1 MGKCLVT
8 KLNGTVNNSS
18 ILRLGEMRFKIN
30 KVDVPTEGTQL
41 LGLFV
46 NTPSKV
52 EIIGDGYFTDKNLQ
66 ENKGKSLS
74 IDSTTNGIFV
84 SSTSDV
90 EVALLGKYAI
100 TRINAYYNNQPNNIV
115 YTKNKFFDINDL
127 KYSTALIS
135 LNLPNAQV
143 SGDVV
148 NLKNLTALTT
158 LNLAGTQVSGDVV
171 NLKNLTALTTLNL
184 AGTQVSG
191 DVVNLK
197 NLTALTTLNLAGTQV
212 SGDVVNLKNLTALT
226 TLNLAGTQVSGDVVN
241 LKNLTALT
249 TLNLAN
255 TRVSGDIAN
264 LKNLTALTTLNLYGE
279 YTSLTGNIDE
289 LSALSKCTEMSFKYS
304 KLTGN
309 LATLPSVCRF
319 ASFQNDKGSVFTW
332 STRSSS
338 AKIIA
343 IEGNAT
349 LNNIDKMLQD
359 QAQCQVGFSSTDA
372 IWYKTIQV
380 AGNRTSA
387 SNDAVATLQQKGYT
401 ISIAKA

>member
-30 KVDVPTEGTQL
+30 KVDVPTEGTQV

-100 TRINAYYNNQPNNIV
+100 TRINSYYNNQPNDTV
-115 YTKNKFFDINDL
+115 YAKNKFFDIDDL
-127 KYSTALIS
+127 KYSTALIT
-135 LNLPNAQV
+135 LNLPD
-143 SGDVV
+143 S
-148 NLKNLTALTT
+148 
-158 LNLAGTQVSGDVV
+158 
-171 NLKNLTALTTLNL
+171 
-184 AGTQVSG
+184 
-191 DVVNLK
+191 
-197 NLTALTTLNLAGTQV
+197 
-212 SGDVVNLKNLTALT
+212 
-226 TLNLAGTQVSGDVVN
+226 QVSGDVVN

-255 TRVSGDIAN
+255 TRVSGDIVN

-279 YTSLTGNIDE
+279 HTSLTGNIDE
-289 LSALSKCTEMSFKYS
+289 LSALSKCTEISFKYS

-309 LATLPSVCRF
+309 LAALPSVCRF
-319 ASFQNDKGSVFTW
+319 ASFQKDKGSVFTW
-332 STRSSS
+332 GTRSSS

-359 QAQCQVGFSSTDA
+359 QAQCQVGFSSGDA

-380 AGNRTSA
+380 AGNRTSVSDA
-387 SNDAVATLQQKGYT
+387 AVATLQQKGYT

>member
-8 KLNGTVNNSS
+8 KLNGTVNNNS

-100 TRINAYYNNQPNNIV
+100 TRINAYYNNQPNGTV
-115 YTKNKFFDINDL
+115 YAKNKFFDIDDL
-127 KYSTALIS
+127 KYSTALIT
-135 LNLPNAQV
+135 LNLPSAQV
-143 SGDVV
+143 SGDIA
-148 NLKNLTALTT
+148 NLKNLTALAT
-158 LNLAGTQVSGDVV
+158 LNLYGTQVSGDVV
-171 NLKNLTALTTLNL
+171 NLKNLTALTN
-184 AGTQVSG
+184 
-191 DVVNLK
+191 
-197 NLTALTTLNLAGTQV
+197 
-212 SGDVVNLKNLTALT
+212 
-226 TLNLAGTQVSGDVVN
+226 
-241 LKNLTALT
+241 
-249 TLNLAN
+249 LNLAN

-304 KLTGN
+304 KLTGD
-309 LATLPSVCRF
+309 LASLPSVCRF
-319 ASFQNDKGSVFTW
+319 ASFQNNKGSVFTW

-359 QAQCQVGFSSTDA
+359 QAQCQVGFSSGDA

-380 AGNRTSA
+380 AGNRTSV
-387 SNDAVATLQQKGYT
+387 SDDAVATLQQKGYT

>member
-30 KVDVPTEGTQL
+30 KVDVPTEGTQV

-100 TRINAYYNNQPNNIV
+100 TRINSYYNNQPNDTV
-115 YTKNKFFDINDL
+115 YAKNKFFDIDDL
-127 KYSTALIS
+127 KYSTALIT
-135 LNLPNAQV
+135 LNLPYSQV

-171 NLKNLTALTTLNL
+171 NLKNLTALTTL
-184 AGTQVSG
+184 S
-191 DVVNLK
+191 
-197 NLTALTTLNLAGTQV
+197 
-212 SGDVVNLKNLTALT
+212 
-226 TLNLAGTQVSGDVVN
+226 LAGTQVSGDVVN

-255 TRVSGDIAN
+255 TRVSGDIVN

-279 YTSLTGNIDE
+279 HTSLTGNIDE
-289 LSALSKCTEMSFKYS
+289 LSALSKCTEISFKYS

-309 LATLPSVCRF
+309 LAALPSVCRF
-319 ASFQNDKGSVFTW
+319 ASFQKDKGSVFTW
-332 STRSSS
+332 GTRSSS

-359 QAQCQVGFSSTDA
+359 QAQCQVGFSSGDA

-380 AGNRTSA
+380 AGNRTSVSDA
-387 SNDAVATLQQKGYT
+387 AVATLQQKGYT

>member
-1 MGKCLVT
+1 M
-8 KLNGTVNNSS
+8 
-18 ILRLGEMRFKIN
+18 
-30 KVDVPTEGTQL
+30 
-41 LGLFV
+41 
-46 NTPSKV
+46 
-52 EIIGDGYFTDKNLQ
+52 
-66 ENKGKSLS
+66 
-74 IDSTTNGIFV
+74 
-84 SSTSDV
+84 
-90 EVALLGKYAI
+90 
-100 TRINAYYNNQPNNIV
+100 
-115 YTKNKFFDINDL
+115 
-127 KYSTALIS
+127 
-135 LNLPNAQV
+135 
-143 SGDVV
+143 
-148 NLKNLTALTT
+148 
-158 LNLAGTQVSGDVV
+158 
-171 NLKNLTALTTLNL
+171 
-184 AGTQVSG
+184 
-191 DVVNLK
+191 
-197 NLTALTTLNLAGTQV
+197 
-212 SGDVVNLKNLTALT
+212 T

>member
-143 SGDVV
+143 SGDI
-148 NLKNLTALTT
+148 
-158 LNLAGTQVSGDVV
+158 
-171 NLKNLTALTTLNL
+171 
-184 AGTQVSG
+184 
-191 DVVNLK
+191 
-197 NLTALTTLNLAGTQV
+197 
-212 SGDVVNLKNLTALT
+212 VNLKNLTALT

>member
-30 KVDVPTEGTQL
+30 KVDAPSEGTQL

-46 NTPSKV
+46 DKPSKV
-52 EIIGDGYFTDKNLQ
+52 EIIGDGYFTDKTLQ

-84 SSTSDV
+84 SSTSNV

-100 TRINAYYNNQPNNIV
+100 TKINNYYNGQPNNTI
-115 YTKNKFFDINDL
+115 YTKNKSFDIGDL
-127 KYSTALIS
+127 KYSTALI
-135 LNLPNAQV
+135 
-143 SGDVV
+143 
-148 NLKNLTALTT
+148 T
-158 LNLAGTQVSGDVV
+158 LNLSNAQ
-171 NLKNLTALTTLNL
+171 
-184 AGTQVSG
+184 
-191 DVVNLK
+191 
-197 NLTALTTLNLAGTQV
+197 
-212 SGDVVNLKNLTALT
+212 
-226 TLNLAGTQVSGDVVN
+226 
-241 LKNLTALT
+241 
-249 TLNLAN
+249 
-255 TRVSGDIAN
+255 VSGDIAN
-264 LKNLTALTTLNLYGE
+264 LKNLTALTLLGLSNTQVSGDIANLKNLTALTLLGLSNTQVSGDIANLKNLTAL
-279 YTSLTGNIDE
+279 TSLGLFNAQTPLIGNIDE
-289 LSALSKCTEMSFKYS
+289 LSVLSKCTEITLKYS
-304 KLTGN
+304 KLSGDI
-309 LATLPSVCRF
+309 ATLPASCRF
-319 ASFQNDKGSVFTW
+319 ASFANDKGSVFTW

-359 QAQCQVGFSSTDA
+359 QAQCQVGFSSGDS

-387 SNDAVATLQQKGYT
+387 SDDAVATLQQKGYT

>member
-18 ILRLGEMRFKIN
+18 ILRLGEMRFKVN
-30 KVDVPTEGTQL
+30 KVDVPTEGTQF

-100 TRINAYYNNQPNNIV
+100 FRINAYYNNQPNDTV

-127 KYSTALIS
+127 KYSTALIT

-148 NLKNLTALTT
+148 NLKNLTALT
-158 LNLAGTQVSGDVV
+158 N
-171 NLKNLTALTTLNL
+171 
-184 AGTQVSG
+184 
-191 DVVNLK
+191 
-197 NLTALTTLNLAGTQV
+197 
-212 SGDVVNLKNLTALT
+212 
-226 TLNLAGTQVSGDVVN
+226 
-241 LKNLTALT
+241 
-249 TLNLAN
+249 LNLAN
-255 TRVSGDIAN
+255 TQVSGDIAN

-304 KLTGN
+304 KLTGD

>member
-8 KLNGTVNNSS
+8 KLNGTVNNNS

-100 TRINAYYNNQPNNIV
+100 TRINAYYNNQPNGTV
-115 YTKNKFFDINDL
+115 YAKNKFFDIDDL
-127 KYSTALIS
+127 KYSTALIT
-135 LNLPNAQV
+135 LNLPSAQ
-143 SGDVV
+143 
-148 NLKNLTALTT
+148 
-158 LNLAGTQVSGDVV
+158 
-171 NLKNLTALTTLNL
+171 
-184 AGTQVSG
+184 
-191 DVVNLK
+191 
-197 NLTALTTLNLAGTQV
+197 
-212 SGDVVNLKNLTALT
+212 
-226 TLNLAGTQVSGDVVN
+226 
-241 LKNLTALT
+241 
-249 TLNLAN
+249 
-255 TRVSGDIAN
+255 VSGDIAN

-304 KLTGN
+304 KLTGD
-309 LATLPSVCRF
+309 LASLPSVCRF
-319 ASFQNDKGSVFTW
+319 ASFQNNKGSVFTW

-359 QAQCQVGFSSTDA
+359 QAQCQVGFSSGDA

-380 AGNRTSA
+380 AGNRTSV
-387 SNDAVATLQQKGYT
+387 SDDAVATLQQKGYT

>member
-135 LNLPNAQV
+135 LNLPNA
-143 SGDVV
+143 
-148 NLKNLTALTT
+148 
-158 LNLAGTQVSGDVV
+158 
-171 NLKNLTALTTLNL
+171 
-184 AGTQVSG
+184 
-191 DVVNLK
+191 
-197 NLTALTTLNLAGTQV
+197 QV

>member
-18 ILRLGEMRFKIN
+18 ILRLGEMRFKVN
-30 KVDVPTEGTQL
+30 KVDVPTEGTQF

-100 TRINAYYNNQPNNIV
+100 FRINAYYNNQPNDTV

-127 KYSTALIS
+127 KYSTALIT
-135 LNLPNAQV
+135 LNLANTRV
-143 SGDVV
+143 SGDIA

-158 LNLAGTQVSGDVV
+158 LNLSG
-171 NLKNLTALTTLNL
+171 A
-184 AGTQVSG
+184 
-191 DVVNLK
+191 
-197 NLTALTTLNLAGTQV
+197 
-212 SGDVVNLKNLTALT
+212 
-226 TLNLAGTQVSGDVVN
+226 
-241 LKNLTALT
+241 
-249 TLNLAN
+249 
-255 TRVSGDIAN
+255 RVSGDIAN

-304 KLTGN
+304 KLTGD

-359 QAQCQVGFSSTDA
+359 QAQCQVGFSSSDSV
-372 IWYKTIQV
+372 WYKNIQV

-387 SNDAVATLQQKGYT
+387 SDDAVATLQQKGYT

>member
-1 MGKCLVT
+1 
-8 KLNGTVNNSS
+8 
-18 ILRLGEMRFKIN
+18 MRFKIN

-52 EIIGDGYFTDKNLQ
+52 EIIGNGYFTDKNLQ

-100 TRINAYYNNQPNNIV
+100 TRINAYYNNQPNDTV
-115 YTKNKFFDINDL
+115 YANNKFFDIDDL
-127 KYSTALIS
+127 KYSTALIT
-135 LNLPNAQV
+135 LNLP
-143 SGDVV
+143 
-148 NLKNLTALTT
+148 
-158 LNLAGTQVSGDVV
+158 GTQVSGDVV
-171 NLKNLTALTTLNL
+171 NLKNLTALTN
-184 AGTQVSG
+184 
-191 DVVNLK
+191 
-197 NLTALTTLNLAGTQV
+197 
-212 SGDVVNLKNLTALT
+212 
-226 TLNLAGTQVSGDVVN
+226 
-241 LKNLTALT
+241 
-249 TLNLAN
+249 LNLAN
-255 TRVSGDIAN
+255 TRVSGDIVN

-279 YTSLTGNIDE
+279 HTSLTGNIDE
-289 LSALSKCTEMSFKYS
+289 LSALSKCTEISFKYS

-332 STRSSS
+332 GTRSSS

-359 QAQCQVGFSSTDA
+359 QAQCQVGFSSGDA

-380 AGNRTSA
+380 AGNRTSVSDA
-387 SNDAVATLQQKGYT
+387 AVATLQQKGYT
-401 ISIAKA
+401 IRIAKA

>member
-18 ILRLGEMRFKIN
+18 ILRLGEMRFKVN
-30 KVDVPTEGTQL
+30 KVDVPTEGTQF

-100 TRINAYYNNQPNNIV
+100 FRINAYYNNQPNDTV

-127 KYSTALIS
+127 KYSTALI
-135 LNLPNAQV
+135 
-143 SGDVV
+143 
-148 NLKNLTALTT
+148 
-158 LNLAGTQVSGDVV
+158 
-171 NLKNLTALTTLNL
+171 
-184 AGTQVSG
+184 
-191 DVVNLK
+191 
-197 NLTALTTLNLAGTQV
+197 
-212 SGDVVNLKNLTALT
+212 
-226 TLNLAGTQVSGDVVN
+226 
-241 LKNLTALT
+241 

-304 KLTGN
+304 KLTGD

-359 QAQCQVGFSSTDA
+359 QAQCQVGFSSSDSV
-372 IWYKTIQV
+372 WYKNIQV

-387 SNDAVATLQQKGYT
+387 SDDAVATLQQKGYT

>member
-135 LNLPNAQV
+135 LNLPNA
-143 SGDVV
+143 
-148 NLKNLTALTT
+148 
-158 LNLAGTQVSGDVV
+158 
-171 NLKNLTALTTLNL
+171 
-184 AGTQVSG
+184 
-191 DVVNLK
+191 
-197 NLTALTTLNLAGTQV
+197 
-212 SGDVVNLKNLTALT
+212 
-226 TLNLAGTQVSGDVVN
+226 QVSGDVVN

>member
-8 KLNGTVNNSS
+8 KLNGTVNNNS

-30 KVDVPTEGTQL
+30 KVDVPTEETQF

-100 TRINAYYNNQPNNIV
+100 TRIKAYYNNQPNGTV
-115 YTKNKFFDINDL
+115 YAKNKFFDIDDL
-127 KYSTALIS
+127 KYSTALIT
-135 LNLPNAQV
+135 LNLPSAQV
-143 SGDVV
+143 SGDIANLKNLTALDTLNLYGTQISGDVA

-191 DVVNLK
+191 N
-197 NLTALTTLNLAGTQV
+197 
-212 SGDVVNLKNLTALT
+212 
-226 TLNLAGTQVSGDVVN
+226 VVN

-304 KLTGN
+304 KLTGD
-309 LATLPSVCRF
+309 LASLPSVCRF

-372 IWYKTIQV
+372 IWYKTIQA

-387 SNDAVATLQQKGYT
+387 SDAAVATLQQKGYT
-401 ISIAKA
+401 ISITKA